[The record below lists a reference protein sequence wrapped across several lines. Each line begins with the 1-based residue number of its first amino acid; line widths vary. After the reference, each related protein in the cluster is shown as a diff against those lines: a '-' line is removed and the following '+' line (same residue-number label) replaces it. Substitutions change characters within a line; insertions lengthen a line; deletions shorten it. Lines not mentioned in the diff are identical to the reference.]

1 MQKSKSLSLV
11 LFVQRTLLGLAF
23 AFLACGETLNLK
35 ILVDNAVA
43 IGLPYAYPVCICV
56 LVLTFIA
63 SIMIFIGF
71 RTRLATI
78 ANTIAT
84 LFSGFFF
91 FAGDFNRVNIIGVL
105 LALALLFGFFI
116 LGGGDFSLDAY
127 LQSKKEEETSDRIP
141 FR

>member
-11 LFVQRTLLGLAF
+11 LFVQRTLLSLAF
-23 AFLACGETLNLK
+23 AFLACGETLHLK
-35 ILVDNAVA
+35 ALIQNTID
-43 IGLPYAYPVCICV
+43 IGLPYAYPICISV
-56 LVLTFIA
+56 LILTFIA
-63 SIMIFIGF
+63 SIMLFIGF
-71 RTRLATI
+71 KTRLATI

-91 FAGDFNRVNIIGVL
+91 FAGDFNRVNIVGVL

-116 LGGGDFSLDAY
+116 CGGGEFSLDNY
-127 LQSKKEEETSDRIP
+127 LQNLKEKDSDRIP

>member
-11 LFVQRTLLGLAF
+11 LLIQRALLSLAF
-23 AFLACGETLNLK
+23 AFLACGETLHLK
-35 ILVDNAVA
+35 AFVQNAID
-43 IGLPYAYPVCICV
+43 IGLPYAYPICISV
-56 LVLTFIA
+56 LILTFIA
-63 SIMIFIGF
+63 SIMLLIGF
-71 RTRLATI
+71 KTRLATI
-78 ANTIAT
+78 ANIIAT

-116 LGGGDFSLDAY
+116 LGGGQLSLDNY
-127 LQSKKEEETSDRIP
+127 LSNKKENDTDRIP

>member
-11 LFVQRTLLGLAF
+11 LFVQRILLGLAF

-43 IGLPYAYPVCICV
+43 IGLPYAYPVCIAI
-56 LVLTFIA
+56 LILTFLA
-63 SIMIFIGF
+63 SIMLILGF
-71 RTRLATI
+71 RTRLCAI

-91 FAGDFNRVNIIGVL
+91 FAGDFNRVNIVGVL

-116 LGGGDFSLDAY
+116 LGGGEFSLDAY
-127 LQSKKEEETSDRIP
+127 LRNKKEESSDRIP